1 METSFAV
8 DEVANCTN
16 AIITYIINGIASK
29 LPLKERDMSAA
40 INIKGKLFNMAFQ
53 QAKIALQEVIF
64 AYRFN
69 IFFMNYKCFSPQT
82 YGIILSDV
90 PDSKT
95 GKAFVCYNEDSA
107 RSALLYDE
115 DQQRQLTLLFVILS
129 YLFMRGSTV
138 QNNNTS
144 EGKHEKLAC
153 LYS

>member
-1 METSFAV
+1 M
-8 DEVANCTN
+8 
-16 AIITYIINGIASK
+16 
-29 LPLKERDMSAA
+29 
-40 INIKGKLFNMAFQ
+40 
-53 QAKIALQEVIF
+53 
-64 AYRFN
+64 
-69 IFFMNYKCFSPQT
+69 
-82 YGIILSDV
+82 SDV

-144 EGKHEKLAC
+144 EGKQV
-153 LYS
+153 